1 MPVRSPHATA
11 VTVFCLALIVRL
23 IYLFQSA
30 SNPAFDLP
38 LIDSETYDRLARQLV
53 SGRGLTDEF
62 FWQPVFYPF
71 FLAGVYLVTG
81 GSALAAKLLQIVLG
95 ALTCAMT
102 CQLGRAVGDNRTG
115 FLAGLFAVFC
125 GPLLFFDAELLATGW
140 AAFWSIAL
148 VMLFVRAGR
157 RVPVT
162 ASTGTASRWRG
173 LIPLAGLGLCL
184 GLATITR
191 PTYLP
196 FALVGVAWL
205 AIRWRRQDARMTI
218 VLAGLATLAAG
229 FLVIVLPVASLTARV
244 TGRTG
249 FLPASA
255 GINLFIGNNP
265 ERARTVNIRPGWE
278 WERMTR
284 SPRLE
289 GVAEKKDTSRYFTGR
304 ALEYATTD
312 PLGFAGGLLAKSG
325 ELLSSRE
332 LPRNLDIYVF
342 RNWSSTLSALVWK
355 VNRFGFPMGLLL
367 PLAALGLIRLRSRL
381 PAPLLLFLL
390 FYASAVVLV
399 FVSSRYRTPLLPA
412 LCVLAAAGALGLTD
426 ALRRREWRQLTT
438 GGVVLAALVLLA
450 TIPGPFPQEQGDF
463 EAELYFLVGRRAANN
478 GDLDAALRFQRQALA
493 VDSRHANAN
502 SALARLLD
510 QRGQTDEAVEFYE
523 TALATEPD
531 HAVALANLGRI
542 LARRKDHAGALRQL
556 ERAIEVTPL
565 DTELYEDCAT
575 ILAWQGRLTEA
586 LEYLDR
592 ALQIRPDDSDLHYRT
607 GRVLEALG
615 RFGPALEALGTSIR
629 LDSLN
634 REALDAMA
642 TLLVRGQR
650 RADARALYQ
659 AALERAQAAGRTE
672 LEQHLRTRLRFLE
685 LHER

>member
-1 MPVRSPHATA
+1 MLPRSTHAAA

-38 LIDSETYDRLARQLV
+38 LIDSETYDRLARHLA
-53 SGRGLTDEF
+53 SGGSLTDEF

-102 CQLGRAVGDNRTG
+102 CQLGQVVSDRRTG
-115 FLAGLFAVFC
+115 FLAGLFAAFC

-148 VMLFVRAGR
+148 VMLFIRAGR
-157 RVPVT
+157 CPP
-162 ASTGTASRWRG
+162 GTAGTAGVGRWRG
-173 LIPLAGLGLCL
+173 LAPLAGLGLCL

-196 FALVGVAWL
+196 FALVGAAWL
-205 AIRWRRQDARMTI
+205 AIHWHRRDAGTNVI
-218 VLAGLATLAAG
+218 LAGLATVAAG
-229 FLVIVLPVASLTARV
+229 FLVIVLPVASLTTRV

-265 ERARTVNIRPGWE
+265 ERARTLNIRPGWE

-284 SPRLE
+284 SPRLK
-289 GVAEKKDTSRYFTGR
+289 GVAEKKDTSRYFTAR

-312 PLGFAGGLLAKSG
+312 PVGFAGGLLAKSG
-325 ELLSSRE
+325 EMLSSRE

-342 RNWSSTLSALVWK
+342 RNWSSTLSTLVWK
-355 VNRFGFPMGLLL
+355 VNRFGFPVGLLL
-367 PLAALGLIRLRSRL
+367 PLAVLGLIRLRSRL

-412 LCVLAAAGALGLTD
+412 LCVPAAAGALGLID
-426 ALRRREWRQLTT
+426 ALRRREWRQLAI
-438 GGVVLAALVLLA
+438 GGVLLA
-450 TIPGPFPQEQGDF
+450 VAVLLGTIPGPFPQERGDF
-463 EAELYFLVGRRAANN
+463 EAELYFLVGRRAANS
-478 GDLDAALRFQRQALA
+478 GDLDAAMRSQRQALA
-493 VDSRHANAN
+493 VDPRHANAN

-510 QRGQTDEAVEFYE
+510 QRDQTGEAIELYE
-523 TALATEPD
+523 KALATEPD

-542 LARRKDHAGALRQL
+542 LARRKDHTEALRYL

-575 ILAWQGRLTEA
+575 ILAWQGRLSEA
-586 LEYLDR
+586 LGYLDR
-592 ALQIRPDDSDLHYRT
+592 AIQIRPDDSDLHYRS
-607 GRVLEALG
+607 GRVLETLG
-615 RFGPALEALGTSIR
+615 RFGPALQALGSSLR
-629 LDSLN
+629 LDGLN

-642 TLLVRGQR
+642 TMLVRGQR
-650 RADARALYQ
+650 REDARALYQ
-659 AALERAQAAGRTE
+659 TALERAQAAGRTE

-685 LHER
+685 LHEQ